1 MTLPEWTKPGIY
13 GALVGAVAASILGF
27 TWGGW
32 TTSGG
37 AEEMA
42 QNFAA
47 EKVTMAMVPVCLDL
61 SDADAE
67 RIAKLATLQEA
78 SSFQRRNAMMKT
90 GWATLPGTDAPSRD
104 LADACLAELALDG
117 S

>member
-1 MTLPEWTKPGIY
+1 MTFPEWTKPGVY
-13 GALVGAVAASILGF
+13 GAMVGAVAVSILGF

-37 AEEMA
+37 AQEMA
-42 QNFAA
+42 DSFAA
-47 EKVTMAMVPVCLDL
+47 EQVTLAMVPVCLGR
-61 SDADAE
+61 SEADVE
-67 RIAKLATLQEA
+67 RVEILATLRDT
-78 SSFQRRNAMMKT
+78 SSFQRRKAMMET
-90 GWATLPGTDAPSRD
+90 GWVTLPGTNAPSRD

>member
-1 MTLPEWTKPGIY
+1 MTLPEWTKPGVY
-13 GALVGAVAASILGF
+13 GALVGAIAVSVLGF

-32 TTSGG
+32 TTSGS
-37 AEEMA
+37 AQEMA
-42 QNFAA
+42 DSFAA
-47 EKVTMAMVPVCLDL
+47 EQVTLATVPVCLGL
-61 SDADAE
+61 SEADVQRVE
-67 RIAKLATLQEA
+67 RLATLREA
-78 SSFQRRNAMMKT
+78 SSFQRRNVMMET

>member
-1 MTLPEWTKPGIY
+1 MTFPEWTKPGVY
-13 GALVGAVAASILGF
+13 GALVGAIAVSILGF

-37 AEEMA
+37 AQEMA
-42 QNFAA
+42 DRFAS
-47 EKVTMAMVPVCLDL
+47 EKVTLAMVPVCLGL
-61 SDADAE
+61 SEADAE
-67 RIAKLATLQEA
+67 RAEKLAALRDV
-78 SSFQRRNAMMKT
+78 SSFQRRNAMMET

-104 LADACLAELALDG
+104 LADACLAGLELDG